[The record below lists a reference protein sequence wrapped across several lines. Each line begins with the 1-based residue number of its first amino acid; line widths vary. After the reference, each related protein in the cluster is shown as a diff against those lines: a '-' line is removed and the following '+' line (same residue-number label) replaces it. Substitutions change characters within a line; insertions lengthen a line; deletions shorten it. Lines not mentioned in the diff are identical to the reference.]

1 VDSIPPK
8 ISADLATKLGGFGRA
23 ALSAD
28 VAPMLEEF
36 SATLAR
42 DLATS
47 F

>member
-8 ISADLATKLGGFGRA
+8 ISADLATMLGGFGPA

-36 SATLAR
+36 SATLAP